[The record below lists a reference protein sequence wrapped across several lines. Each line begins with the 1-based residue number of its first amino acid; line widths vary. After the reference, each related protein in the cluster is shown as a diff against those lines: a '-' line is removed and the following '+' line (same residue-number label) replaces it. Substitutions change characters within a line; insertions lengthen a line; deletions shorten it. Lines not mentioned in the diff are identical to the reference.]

1 MNFVEPIRDLKKI
14 EAIKRLLTNKRD
26 VLLFVMGI
34 NTALRVS
41 DLLKLTL
48 GDVCDLQT
56 KPKILPLITLKEQ
69 KTGKLKVFPL
79 NKSVEKELRSYLL
92 KRGEESTL
100 SPGQA
105 LFLSRKGGKAL
116 SRVQAWNI
124 LHSVGRLVGLELIG
138 THTLR
143 KTFGYHVYKRSGG
156 NLGLVQKLLN
166 HSSSG
171 DTLRY
176 IGIDR
181 EQMDNAYLELNL

>member
-1 MNFVEPIRDLKKI
+1 MNTVEPIRDLKKI
-14 EAIKRLLTNKRD
+14 EAMKRMLHKSKRD
-26 VLLFVMGI
+26 TLLFIMGI

-41 DLLKLTL
+41 DLLGLTI
-48 GDVCDLQT
+48 GHVIDAKG
-56 KPKILPLITLKEQ
+56 KPKKAVTLKEQ
-69 KTGKLKVFPL
+69 KTGKVKVFPL
-79 NKSVEKELRSYLL
+79 NESILKALRAYLDERRGFDISEPLFVSKKGL
-92 KRGEESTL
+92 KPLGRRQAWHIL
-100 SPGQA
+100 SEA
-105 LFLSRKGGKAL
+105 GKA
-116 SRVQAWNI
+116 I
-124 LHSVGRLVGLELIG
+124 GLDNIG

-143 KTFGYHVYKRSGG
+143 KTFGYHVYKKSGG

>member
-14 EAIKRLLTNKRD
+14 DAMKRLLPNKRD

-41 DLLKLTL
+41 DLLKLTI
-48 GDVCDLQT
+48 GDVCDNKNKL
-56 KPKILPLITLKEQ
+56 KPSITIKEQ
-69 KTGKLKVFPL
+69 KTGKVKAFPL
-79 NKSVEKELRSYLL
+79 NESIKKELKAYLAE
-92 KRGEESTL
+92 RGTVAPDE
-100 SPGQA
+100 A
-105 LFLSRKGGKAL
+105 LFLSQKGNRAL
-116 SRVQAWNI
+116 SRVQAWHI
-124 LHSVGRLVGLELIG
+124 LNSTGRLVGLEHIG

-143 KTFGYHVYKRSGG
+143 KTFGYQIYKKSGG